1 MIAALAVEVGIPVSV
16 LMSEPPEYLEAMMNA
31 AIDRAQAASATPG
44 QAGNVPGLEDLL
56 GER

>member
-1 MIAALAVEVGIPVSV
+1 MIAALAVEIGVPVSV
-16 LMSEPPEYLEAMMNA
+16 LMSEPPQYLEAMMNA

-44 QAGNVPGLEDLL
+44 QARVPGLEDLL